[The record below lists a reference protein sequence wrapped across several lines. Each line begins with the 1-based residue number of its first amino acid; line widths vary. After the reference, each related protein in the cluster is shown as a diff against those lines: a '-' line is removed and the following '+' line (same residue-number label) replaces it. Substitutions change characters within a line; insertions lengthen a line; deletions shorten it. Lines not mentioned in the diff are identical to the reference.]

1 MRLLNKDEQE
11 LCRRILDGNGY
22 NNYLGN
28 IIDDKLWGV
37 RISITRQPQN
47 VDLLFTIQNPQP
59 TQDEIDMT
67 LQRSQEI
74 SVLILNVV
82 NLIKLLEKENYI
94 MLLQRATQISNQ
106 SMFGKGISNLPS
118 ISSSFSDPTIS
129 TLLIDYVDK
138 EIFVTEEFRQF
149 CNNGFIARDEQRF
162 RRQIFIT
169 TSALIVAIT
178 ALVVNTV
185 FNLLPKFTGGTKIKQ
200 EQIDS
205 IRTDLQKINSS
216 IDTLNAQTKT
226 TNKFDTLVQPKTTTK
241 VNNDQQ
247 KKEEIKT
254 DNKTKNTSR

>member
-11 LCRRILDGNGY
+11 FCRRILNGNGN

-37 RISITRQPQN
+37 RISITRSPQRN
-47 VDLLFTIQNPQP
+47 VDLLFTIQNQQP
-59 TQDEIDMT
+59 TQEEIDMT
-67 LQRSQEI
+67 LQRSQDI

-94 MLLQRATQISNQ
+94 MLLQRATQIPNQ
-106 SMFGKGISNLPS
+106 SMFGQGIGNLPFITS
-118 ISSSFSDPTIS
+118 NFSDPTIS

-149 CNNGFIARDEQRF
+149 CKNGFIARDEKRF

-169 TSALIVAIT
+169 TSALCVAIL
-178 ALVVNTV
+178 ALVINTV
-185 FNLLPKFTGGTKIKQ
+185 FNLLPKFTSGTKIKQ

-205 IRTDLQKINSS
+205 IRTDLHKISSS
-216 IDTLNAQTKT
+216 IDTLNLQI
-226 TNKFDTLVQPKTTTK
+226 KTTTK
-241 VNNDQQ
+241 IDTLKNQPKAIIEV
-247 KKEEIKT
+247 
-254 DNKTKNTSR
+254 DNKTQSDKKKTD